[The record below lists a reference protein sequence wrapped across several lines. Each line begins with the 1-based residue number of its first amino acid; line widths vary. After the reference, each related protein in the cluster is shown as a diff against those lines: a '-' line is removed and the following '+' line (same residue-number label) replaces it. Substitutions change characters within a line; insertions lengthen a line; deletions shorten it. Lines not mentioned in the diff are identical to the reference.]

1 MTDTPPGRADAD
13 YGRYYDLEGYLF
25 STVRERF
32 NVTHRLD
39 AFDLFSIVIW
49 KANRA
54 KTYVA
59 RRLLDRYG
67 DLERAAQQLSEAVWQ
82 APDDEA
88 RLAVLM
94 GKGGFALP
102 MASAILTVL
111 YPDRF
116 TVYDRRVCD
125 ALGDF
130 HRLAAVR
137 TSQRVWKGYEAYRH
151 AVEQATTPA
160 GLSLRDKDRY
170 LFGRSVAQQL
180 VHDLG
185 AHFRKDNEPE
195 EERP

>member
-1 MTDTPPGRADAD
+1 MT
-13 YGRYYDLEGYLF
+13 
-25 STVRERF
+25 
-32 NVTHRLD
+32 
-39 AFDLFSIVIW
+39 IVIW

-54 KTYVA
+54 KAYVA

-94 GKGGFALP
+94 GQGGFALP

-130 HRLAAVR
+130 HRLAAIR

-151 AVEQATTPA
+151 AVEQATPV

-180 VHDLG
+180 VRDLG
-185 AHFRKDNEPE
+185 AQFRKDNEPE